1 MNTMQ
6 EWFDRYGESHLN
18 PVNKAFHWICVPVIF
33 VSIIGLLSQVPMPW
47 QAPDTGVFPYLHW
60 GTLLVLAGLVFYLR
74 ISISMSIGMFIV
86 SALSLYIVKRLNLDY
101 VDNALGIYFSA
112 FVLAWIG
119 QFIGHKIEGKKPSF
133 FDDLKFL
140 MIGPAWLLGFIYRK
154 LGLRY

>member
-18 PVNKAFHWICVPVIF
+18 PINKAFHWICVPVIF

-47 QAPDTGVFPYLHW
+47 QARDTGVFPYLHL
-60 GTLLVLAGLVFYLR
+60 GTLLILAGLVFYLR
-74 ISISMSIGMFIV
+74 ISLSMSIGMLIV
-86 SALSLYIVKRLNLDY
+86 SSLSLYIVKRLNLDF
-101 VDNALGIYFSA
+101 VDIALWIYFIA
-112 FVLAWIG
+112 FVAAWIG